1 MKHILSAILYSAIA
15 LLCVCSCGSS
25 GDDDPIVSP
34 NTLKESLVLRSAS
47 VAEGAE
53 VKASEVTTITLAYN
67 EKVQVSPDA
76 RITLNGQ
83 PCQAVSSRETVMKV
97 DVNLPAL
104 EGGQHYTLSVPSG
117 SILGVVDPLATA
129 PAFTLSFSTKEAQ
142 PVSPAGFDNL
152 SNPNATAEARSVYDF
167 LKSIYGQ
174 KQLSGVQSSMSN
186 TNDFVNNVNDA
197 IGKHP
202 ALAGYDFIFLPF
214 SPTPPGWGWVQ
225 NYGDISAAREQWQN
239 HGLVSYM
246 WHWNVPNSE
255 ADFNNCVDHD
265 ATDNM
270 GFYISGDGSTS
281 FDIREALKEGTWQ
294 NRCIMRDIEE
304 VAGYLSLL
312 QDEGI
317 PVIFR
322 PLHEAAGN
330 YTKYNPQGGA
340 WFWWGRYGAEPCK
353 QLYRLLHQQFTE
365 VYGLNNLI
373 WVWTIDVVDG
383 MEEQAKDW
391 YPGHDVVDIVGV
403 DVYTDN
409 IKSPL
414 LHQYETL
421 TATVDG
427 RKMTTISECG
437 NIPDPDVQFQ
447 SDLSWLWFMVWPS
460 DDKGITGA
468 YKLNTPTYWKQ
479 VMSSSNILNREDMP
493 DLK

>member
-1 MKHILSAILYSAIA
+1 MRHLLSATLSAFA
-15 LLCVCSCGSS
+15 LLSVCACGSDS
-25 GDDDPIVSP
+25 DDEPVLDH
-34 NTLKESLVLRSAS
+34 TLKENIVLRSAT

-53 VKASEVTTITLAYN
+53 VKASELTTITLAYSEN
-67 EKVQVSPDA
+67 VMVSPDA
-76 RITLNGQ
+76 NITLNGMA
-83 PCQAVSSRETVMKV
+83 CHAASNRANVMKV
-97 DVNLPAL
+97 DVSLPAL
-104 EGGQHYTLSVPSG
+104 EDGQLYTLSVPAG
-117 SILGVVDPLATA
+117 SILRVIDPLSTA
-129 PAFTLSFSTKEAQ
+129 PSFTLTFSTKADI
-142 PVSPAGFDNL
+142 PVLPTSLDGL
-152 SNPNATAEARSVYDF
+152 SNPLATAEARNVYDF

-186 TNDFVNNVNDA
+186 TNDFVNNVNNA
-197 IGKHP
+197 VGKHP

-214 SPTPPGWGWVQ
+214 SPTPPGWEWVQ

-255 ADFNNCVDHD
+255 ADFRNCVDHD
-265 ATDNM
+265 ATDHM

-294 NRCIMRDIEE
+294 HRCIMRDIEE

-312 QDEGI
+312 QKEGI

-330 YTKYNPQGGA
+330 YTKYDPQGGA

-353 QLYRLLHQQFTE
+353 QLYRLLHQQLTE

-383 MEEQAKDW
+383 MERQAKDW

-409 IKSPL
+409 VKAPL

-437 NIPDPDVQFQ
+437 NIPNPDIQLQ
-447 SDLSWLWFMVWPS
+447 SGLSWLWFMVWPS
-460 DDKGITGA
+460 DSKGITGA
-468 YKLNTPTYWKQ
+468 YKLNTQTYWKQ
-479 VMSSSNILNREDMP
+479 VTSSPCVLNREDMP
-493 DLK
+493 DLR

>member
-25 GDDDPIVSP
+25 GDDDPIVNP

-53 VKASEVTTITLAYN
+53 VKASELTTITLAYN

-104 EGGQHYTLSVPSG
+104 EGGQHYTLSIPSG
-117 SILGVVDPLATA
+117 SILGVVDPLVTA
-129 PAFTLSFSTKEAQ
+129 PAFTLTFSTKEGQ
-142 PVSPAGFDNL
+142 PASPSGFDNL

-270 GFYISGDGSTS
+270 GFYISGDGATS

-373 WVWTIDVVDG
+373 WVWTIDVIDG

-409 IKSPL
+409 IKAPL
-414 LHQYETL
+414 THQYETL